1 MSVSAV
7 LFAKNL
13 DRVAS
18 FYRDAIGFD
27 CVQCSADHWQF
38 DCRGFGF
45 TVHRIPTALAQ
56 SIVTSQPPQRRAD
69 ASLRLSFPVIDTA
82 AVRASAR
89 LLGGQIDD
97 APPPWAARSA
107 DTFLG
112 CDPEGNVFLIEG
124 PA

>member
-7 LFAKNL
+7 LFVKNL

-18 FYRDAIGFD
+18 FYRAALGLD
-27 CVQCSADHWQF
+27 CVQQSAEHWCF
-38 DCRGFGF
+38 DCRGFEF

-56 SIVTSQPPQRRAD
+56 GIVTSQPPQRREG
-69 ASLRLSFPVIDTA
+69 ASLRLTFPVVDTV
-82 AVRASAR
+82 AVRAAAH
-89 LLGGQIDD
+89 LLGGQIDNS
-97 APPPWAARSA
+97 PPQWAARDA
-107 DTFLG
+107 DVFLG